1 MTSAIL
7 RNPVPPLPPHVPA
20 SLRAVIE
27 RCLAKEPGQRYRS
40 AAEVRA
46 ALEAIGS
53 DARVTTVASQARPGA
68 RPSRLGVGIA
78 GAVVVLALVGVVW
91 ATRGRTPVLSAP
103 STQPTPTAPRLPSGV
118 LASTAPEANEY
129 YERYQL
135 IAMSRLDLPEMRR
148 MLERALEIDPQFAGA
163 AQARAALTSRRQ

>member
-1 MTSAIL
+1 MAAGRLPFSGRSSAEVTSAIL
-7 RNPVPPLPPHVPA
+7 RDPAPPLPDHVPA

-46 ALEAIGS
+46 ALEVIGS
-53 DARVTTVASQARPGA
+53 DARVTTAVSQARPGG
-68 RPSRLGVGIA
+68 RRSRLGVGIA
-78 GAVVVLALVGVVW
+78 GAAVVLALVGVVW
-91 ATRGRTPVLSAP
+91 AARARTPVPSAS
-103 STQPTPTAPRLPSGV
+103 STRPTPTAPRLASGV

-148 MLERALEIDPQFAGA
+148 ML
-163 AQARAALTSRRQ
+163 